1 MRYPAARHIERFRR
15 SGGRL
20 PASCCRR
27 RAPTASQI
35 AGIRI
40 TGYSAFAS
48 KCLAPRFDEKT
59 AVKKVKRI
67 AIVVSIVSFAG
78 IGTIFACHEDRT
90 VRTEIT
96 IKRTPSAVWQVLTA
110 TDEYPAW
117 NPMIDKIVG
126 DLREGNVIEVDQGM
140 VFHPTVLAV
149 HPNQELRWKGYVWTP
164 GLFDGDHRFILEAQD
179 EYTRVIQTETFSGVL
194 AGQLMRGII
203 DETVATM
210 QDMNRALKVRAE
222 SIAETH

>member
-1 MRYPAARHIERFRR
+1 MVGVP
-15 SGGRL
+15 STL
-20 PASCCRR
+20 PRKQMPGS
-27 RAPTASQI
+27 P
-35 AGIRI
+35 
-40 TGYSAFAS
+40 
-48 KCLAPRFDEKT
+48 FDEKT

-67 AIVVSIVSFAG
+67 AIVVFMVSLAG
-78 IGTIFACHEDRT
+78 IGTIFVCHEDRT
-90 VRTEIT
+90 VRTEIM
-96 IKRTPSAVWQVLTA
+96 IKGTPSAVWQVLTA
-110 TDEYPAW
+110 IDEYSAW

-140 VFHPTVLAV
+140 VFHPTV
-149 HPNQELRWKGYVWTP
+149 WTS
-164 GLFDGDHRFILEAQD
+164 GLFDGDHRFVLEAQD

-194 AGQLMRGII
+194 AGQLTRGII

>member
-1 MRYPAARHIERFRR
+1 M
-15 SGGRL
+15 
-20 PASCCRR
+20 
-27 RAPTASQI
+27 
-35 AGIRI
+35 
-40 TGYSAFAS
+40 
-48 KCLAPRFDEKT
+48 
-59 AVKKVKRI
+59 KKVKRI

-78 IGTIFACHEDRT
+78 IGTIFACHKDRT
-90 VRTEIT
+90 VRTEIM
-96 IKRTPSAVWQVLTA
+96 IKSTPSTVWQVLTA
-110 TDEYPAW
+110 TDEYSAW

-140 VFHPTVLAV
+140 VFHPTVLVV
-149 HPNQELRWKGYVWTP
+149 HRNQELRWKGYVWTP

>member
-1 MRYPAARHIERFRR
+1 MVGVP
-15 SGGRL
+15 STL
-20 PASCCRR
+20 PRKQMPGS
-27 RAPTASQI
+27 P
-35 AGIRI
+35 
-40 TGYSAFAS
+40 
-48 KCLAPRFDEKT
+48 FDEKT

-67 AIVVSIVSFAG
+67 AIVVFMVSLAG
-78 IGTIFACHEDRT
+78 IGTIFVCHEDRT
-90 VRTEIT
+90 VRTEIM
-96 IKRTPSAVWQVLTA
+96 IKGTPSAVWQVLTA
-110 TDEYPAW
+110 IDEYSAW

-149 HPNQELRWKGYVWTP
+149 HPKQELRWKGYVWTP
-164 GLFDGDHRFILEAQD
+164 GLFDGDHRFVLEAQD

-194 AGQLMRGII
+194 AGQLTRGII